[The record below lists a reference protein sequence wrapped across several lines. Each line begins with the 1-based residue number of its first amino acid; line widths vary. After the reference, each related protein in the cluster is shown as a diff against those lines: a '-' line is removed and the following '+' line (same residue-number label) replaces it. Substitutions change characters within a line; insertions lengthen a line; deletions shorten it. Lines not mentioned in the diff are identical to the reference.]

1 MLFQILFTVLFV
13 WLMAGIIGLMLNA
26 NYMRPNVSVIFTVV
40 LTAVIVGYVWD
51 FDARATEWMN
61 KTENSPQIIVSSAP
75 TSTGPCSVAN

>member
-51 FDARATEWMN
+51 VRARATEWMN
-61 KTENSPQIIVSSAP
+61 KTENSPQIILSSSLI
-75 TSTGPCSVAN
+75 STNPCSVAN